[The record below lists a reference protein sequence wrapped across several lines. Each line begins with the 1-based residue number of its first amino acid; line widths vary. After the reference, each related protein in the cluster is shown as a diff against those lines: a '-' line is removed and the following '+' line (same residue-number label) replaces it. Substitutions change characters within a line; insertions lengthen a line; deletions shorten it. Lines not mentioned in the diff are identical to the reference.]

1 MTTRQATCSCGKLS
15 LIAQGEPLRVSVCHC
30 TDCQRRTGSVFGMQA
45 RFSSDNVN
53 IDGPS
58 KKYVRTA
65 DSGNRITF
73 HFCPDC
79 GSTMYYQ
86 LGDALDMIAI
96 PVGAFADPGFPPPQF
111 SVYET
116 RQHTWVVLPDNMEHF
131 D

>member
-1 MTTRQATCSCGKLS
+1 MTTRQATCSCGELS
-15 LIAQGEPLRVSVCHC
+15 LTAQGDPVRVSVCHC
-30 TDCQRRTGSVFGMQA
+30 IACQRRTGSVFGMQA
-45 RFSSDNVN
+45 RFSSDKVNVE
-53 IDGPS
+53 GPS

-65 DSGNRITF
+65 DSGNQITF

-86 LGDALDMIAI
+86 LDDALDVIAI
-96 PVGAFADPGFPPPQF
+96 PVGTFADPGFPPPRF

-116 RQHTWVVLPDNMEHF
+116 RQHSWVVLPDNIEHF